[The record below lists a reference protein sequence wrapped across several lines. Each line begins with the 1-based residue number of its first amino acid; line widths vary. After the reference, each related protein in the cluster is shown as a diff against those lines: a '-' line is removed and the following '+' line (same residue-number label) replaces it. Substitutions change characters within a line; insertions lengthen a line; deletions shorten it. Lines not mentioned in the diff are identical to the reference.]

1 MTLLAPNTVPIYCI
15 NLSWHPVSQM
25 YMRKIQPSWKQH
37 GYTLK
42 LHEGVNASNLYKYN
56 QLLFGLKETGKDIR
70 EFTATEKAVWYSH
83 FLLWQKSVREQRS
96 MIIIE
101 HDSYLTGPIEERLVK
116 DKHVAYLSFI
126 DRTWTNSAQRRSR
139 VAIAPGS
146 GYFISPFAAS
156 QLVAHAVSSKIDCNS
171 DGFLAHHFKKRFK
184 VITTGTPEHV
194 MDNHPIE
201 QISIDDLNT
210 IDHRKDFKNYVG
222 GEEFGYGQ
230 TTEGADLSSVYGQ
243 E

>member
-1 MTLLAPNTVPIYCI
+1 MTLLAPNTIPIYCI

-25 YMRKIQPSWKQH
+25 YMRKIQPSWRQH

-42 LHEGVNASNLYKYN
+42 LHEGVNASNLYRYN
-56 QLLFGLKETGKDIR
+56 QLQFGLKETGLDTR

-96 MIIIE
+96 IIVIE
-101 HDSYLTGPIEERLVK
+101 HDSYLKGPIEERLIK

-126 DRTWTNSAQRRSR
+126 DRTWTKRTTRKNR

-146 GYFISPFAAS
+146 GYFISPRAATE
-156 QLVAHAVSSKIDCNS
+156 LVAHAASKKIDCNS
-171 DGFLAHHFKKRFK
+171 DGFLAYIFKKKFNVDTEGSSK
-184 VITTGTPEHV
+184 YV

-230 TTEGADLSSVYGQ
+230 TTEDDDLSSVHGQ
-243 E
+243 K